1 MASGSQYEP
10 NKLLDTRAGLSE
22 TLSLSK
28 EEPRVVPST
37 TDIPQWREVMMLIL
51 LSVVFASLQLNTL
64 QALISDG
71 PTAINTLVDVSL
83 LVLLSITVIGA
94 IYEILQLRVD

>member
-1 MASGSQYEP
+1 M
-10 NKLLDTRAGLSE
+10 
-22 TLSLSK
+22 
-28 EEPRVVPST
+28 VPST

-51 LSVVFASLQLNTL
+51 LSAVFASLQLDTL